1 MRDAN
6 AWSSESTLR
15 RGREEGTRRFS
26 ISEEKRGAERG
37 GIWGWRGGFRV
48 GVESHLEVPS
58 HSSSTVLPVWAMRM
72 SIATSVPPNPLPRVP
87 L

>member
-26 ISEEKRGAERG
+26 ILEEKRGAERG
-37 GIWGWRGGFRV
+37 GIWGWRGGFGA
-48 GVESHLEVPS
+48 GVESHLEVS
-58 HSSSTVLPVWAMRM
+58 SYSSSTVLPVWAMRM